1 MQLEPNDLFEK
12 LEFDKVRRLVE
23 AECLGDQGKA
33 AALRLTPMVHIKEID
48 RSLREVQEMKRS
60 FEQNDPFPIRTY
72 FNLDDDLKLLEIKDS
87 VLPIDGLQRIHVVL
101 ISMRDIM
108 AFFTETRQEA
118 YPHLYD
124 IIRSVNFDADL
135 IKEIDRV
142 VDEEGNIRPDASPEL
157 ARIRKTIGSKN
168 KELDKVFRGLVNEY
182 RKLGW
187 LTDNVESFRNGR
199 RVLSVPS
206 EHKRKIRGI
215 IHDESATGKTAFIE
229 PDGVIS
235 INNDIFDLEQRE
247 KREILRILK
256 ELSAL
261 LRPYIPLMRIYQELL
276 IRFDLIHARAR
287 MATHMDAKMPKL
299 KKHPNLKILDG
310 YHPLLLLKNKKLEK
324 VTVPFTLDL
333 HKPNRVL
340 MLSGPNAGG
349 KSITMK
355 SVGLM
360 QLMVQSGMLV
370 PAEEES
376 EFGVFKQVFADI
388 GDQQSIEDDLSTYS
402 SRLRNMRIFTEKAD
416 RDTLVLIDE
425 FGSGTDPKIG
435 GAIAE
440 AILVELNKK
449 KVFGVVT
456 THYSNLKIFS
466 FKTKGLVNGS
476 MHFDKDTLSPTYEL
490 RVGRPGSSYAFEIAE
505 KSGLHKGIMKYAR
518 HRTGKSDKAV
528 DQLLV
533 DLQREKQ
540 ELEEKIE
547 AMQQRE
553 QQLDRLIKTY
563 DQMHKDL
570 EVRRK
575 RMKLE
580 AKEQALQQTAQQ
592 NKEFERL
599 IRELKEEQKK
609 AEKIRAREQAL
620 EKAKSVAAQVREER
634 KQLSEDVTELREA
647 VYHEPDTPQRKKGPI
662 QVGDFVKLKTGGS
675 TGTVESIDK
684 KNAVVQMGA
693 MRMTVKLRDLQHAGE
708 PLEVKDKKSVY
719 TEVLERNAK
728 FENRIDIRGMRFEEA
743 LSTVEA
749 LVDEALI
756 NGTTNLRILHGKG
769 SGALRKAVRQKL
781 REYNIDM
788 SISHPSPE
796 HGGDGV
802 TLVDLS

>member
-33 AALRLTPMVHIKEID
+33 AALRLTPMVRIKDID

-124 IIRSVNFDADL
+124 IVRAVHFDADL

-182 RKLGW
+182 RKRGW

-261 LRPYIPLMRIYQELL
+261 LRPYIPYMRIYQELL

-287 MATHMDAKMPKL
+287 LAIQMDAKMPKL
-299 KKHPNLKILDG
+299 KKHPNLKILEG

-333 HKPNRVL
+333 HKPNRIL

-402 SRLRNMRIFTEKAD
+402 SRLRNMRIFTEKAN

-540 ELEEKIE
+540 ELEEKLE
-547 AMQQRE
+547 AMKQRE
-553 QQLDRLIKTY
+553 QQLDRLVKTY

-570 EVRRK
+570 DVRRK

-609 AEKIRAREQAL
+609 AEKARAREKAL
-620 EKAKSVAAQVREER
+620 EKAKTVAAQVREER
-634 KQLSEDVTELREA
+634 KQLSQDVTELREE